1 VEPPEFAALRQLSFK
16 AQICGLILRDRHR
29 LPEQVASWRLGA
41 CHWPEHS
48 GDKSSH
54 RSEGEGMMPT
64 EIQSSSTSEASPG
77 QSDKRDQLLRIY
89 DELDDV
95 QKQELL
101 RLAMVLLRS
110 K

>member
-1 VEPPEFAALRQLSFK
+1 VGK
-16 AQICGLILRDRHR
+16 
-29 LPEQVASWRLGA
+29 
-41 CHWPEHS
+41 
-48 GDKSSH
+48 
-54 RSEGEGMMPT
+54 
-64 EIQSSSTSEASPG
+64 SEASPG

>member
-1 VEPPEFAALRQLSFK
+1 
-16 AQICGLILRDRHR
+16 
-29 LPEQVASWRLGA
+29 
-41 CHWPEHS
+41 
-48 GDKSSH
+48 
-54 RSEGEGMMPT
+54 MMPT
-64 EIQSSSTSEASPG
+64 DTQSNSTSEASPG
-77 QSDKRDQLLRIY
+77 QSGKRDQLLRIY

>member
-1 VEPPEFAALRQLSFK
+1 MASRG
-16 AQICGLILRDRHR
+16 ITILRLTAGRSIAAT
-29 LPEQVASWRLGA
+29 E
-41 CHWPEHS
+41 
-48 GDKSSH
+48 SSH
-54 RSEGEGMMPT
+54 RREGEGMMPT
-64 EIQSSSTSEASPG
+64 ETQSSNSTSEASPG

-101 RLAMVLLRS
+101 RLAMVLLRR

>member
-1 VEPPEFAALRQLSFK
+1 
-16 AQICGLILRDRHR
+16 
-29 LPEQVASWRLGA
+29 
-41 CHWPEHS
+41 
-48 GDKSSH
+48 
-54 RSEGEGMMPT
+54 MMPT
-64 EIQSSSTSEASPG
+64 ETQCNSTSEASPG

>member
-1 VEPPEFAALRQLSFK
+1 VWPL
-16 AQICGLILRDRHR
+16 
-29 LPEQVASWRLGA
+29 LGA
-41 CHWPEHS
+41 EARGRWSEHS
-48 GDKSSH
+48 GRRSSH
-54 RSEGEGMMPT
+54 RREGEGMMPT
-64 EIQSSSTSEASPG
+64 ETQSDSTSEASPG

-101 RLAMVLLRS
+101 RLAMVLLRR

>member
-1 VEPPEFAALRQLSFK
+1 MPIKTAT
-16 AQICGLILRDRHR
+16 
-29 LPEQVASWRLGA
+29 
-41 CHWPEHS
+41 
-48 GDKSSH
+48 DK
-54 RSEGEGMMPT
+54 
-64 EIQSSSTSEASPG
+64 TSEASPG

-101 RLAMVLLRS
+101 RLAMVLLRR

>member
-1 VEPPEFAALRQLSFK
+1 MWPL
-16 AQICGLILRDRHR
+16 
-29 LPEQVASWRLGA
+29 LGA
-41 CHWPEHS
+41 EARGRWPEHS
-48 GDKSSH
+48 GGRSSH
-54 RSEGEGMMPT
+54 RHEGEGIMPT
-64 EIQSSSTSEASPG
+64 KTRSDNTSEASPG

-101 RLAMVLLRS
+101 RLAMVLLRR

>member
-1 VEPPEFAALRQLSFK
+1 MSVRQRGVAL
-16 AQICGLILRDRHR
+16 LRAEAR
-29 LPEQVASWRLGA
+29 G
-41 CHWPEHS
+41 HWPEHS
-48 GDKSSH
+48 GRRSSH
-54 RSEGEGMMPT
+54 RHEGEGIMPT
-64 EIQSSSTSEASPG
+64 KTRSDNTSEASPG